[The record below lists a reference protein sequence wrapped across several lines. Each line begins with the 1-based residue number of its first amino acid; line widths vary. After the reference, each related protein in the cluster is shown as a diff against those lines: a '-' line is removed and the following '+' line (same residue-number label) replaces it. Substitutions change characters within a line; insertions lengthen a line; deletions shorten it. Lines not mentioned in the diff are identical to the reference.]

1 MRNEEEGHKTK
12 AQLAGGENLQKQNA
26 SPKQPNLQVNRR
38 QILKRAG
45 AVLGA
50 SGAIAA
56 FAIPAGADGQDHDE
70 VEIAGLWQGV
80 VSAQD
85 NSFPPFST
93 FEQYGAGTW
102 ISSGQTDLT
111 PAVLASSLWGTFK
124 RVGRRKFHGIGRFWT
139 YDPSANPTGFGA
151 VDQTTTVSEDGKT
164 YHGKG
169 SLQFFDNNGNS
180 LGPPTTIL
188 DNGTRI
194 NWP

>member
-1 MRNEEEGHKTK
+1 MRNEEERQKTK
-12 AQLAGGENLQKQNA
+12 APLAGGENLQKQNA
-26 SPKQPNLQVNRR
+26 SPEQPNLQVNRR

-45 AVLGA
+45 IVLGA

-56 FAIPAGADGQDHDE
+56 LAIPASADGQDHDE
-70 VEIAGLWQGV
+70 VEIVGLWQGV

-194 NWP
+194 TLP

>member
-1 MRNEEEGHKTK
+1 MRNEEERHKTQV
-12 AQLAGGENLQKQNA
+12 QLLGGETPQQQNG
-26 SPKQPNLQVNRR
+26 SSEQLNVHVNRR
-38 QILKRAG
+38 NMLKRAG
-45 AVLGA
+45 IVLGA
-50 SGAIAA
+50 SGVLATL
-56 FAIPAGADGQDHDE
+56 AIPAGATSEDHDV
-70 VEIAGLWQGV
+70 VEIVGLWQGV

-85 NSFPPFST
+85 KSFPPFMT
-93 FEQYGAGTW
+93 FELYGGIW

-124 RVGRRKFHGIGRFWT
+124 RVGHRKFRGIGRFWT
-139 YDPSANPTGFGA
+139 YDPTANPTGFGA

-188 DNGTRI
+188 DKGTRI
-194 NWP
+194 TIP